1 MSRRAGTARSE
12 RPADQV
18 RGIRIGAGAYR
29 SAVARQHSPTRLD
42 AILRTVAAAPKGQR
56 NGTAFWAAHRILEMI
71 AVGEADD
78 AVLAALAAAGQR
90 AGLSAREIQR
100 IIDSAMRNAA

>member
-1 MSRRAGTARSE
+1 
-12 RPADQV
+12 
-18 RGIRIGAGAYR
+18 
-29 SAVARQHSPTRLD
+29 
-42 AILRTVAAAPKGQR
+42 
-56 NGTAFWAAHRILEMI
+56 MI